1 MTPLDFA
8 AARDDGSESWTRA
21 QSALLAGRALLE
33 RVRWNEWVVMLPGGS
48 AHHVTA
54 ERDHGA
60 VVGRCDGRGFQF
72 ADPGV
77 PCAHLCALRMAAVI
91 DYTDVHGRPVRILDA
106 DQRRADHAVEEQRA
120 RADGG
125 TVGGRR

>member
-1 MTPLDFA
+1 
-8 AARDDGSESWTRA
+8 
-21 QSALLAGRALLE
+21 
-33 RVRWNEWVVMLPGGS
+33 
-48 AHHVTA
+48 
-54 ERDHGA
+54 
-60 VVGRCDGRGFQF
+60 
-72 ADPGV
+72 
-77 PCAHLCALRMAAVI
+77 MAAVI